1 MKFYKIVNGKNFVGV
16 ATTND
21 LRTVQKKYA
30 MLISCLESEAQYV
43 QVGNDLYHAN
53 WMRNIKGNEDIMAE
67 LVDVIEI
74 SQEEYDK
81 ISSTIEKGEVYEKPI
96 DEINA
101 DDGNNENIGIE
112 DIDDSTQITV
122 AYMKEMKIKE
132 MSGLCEKIITNGFD
146 IKLSD
151 NKSHHFSL
159 SIQDQLN
166 LLSMAKMIEN
176 GETLIPYHA
185 DGELCKAYSVE
196 DMSNIIT
203 YATEFKT
210 FHTTYFNSLK
220 AYINSLRSV
229 NTVSAIEYGVEIPE
243 KYQSDILKQLYA
255 KMS

>member
-1 MKFYKIVNGKNFVGV
+1 
-16 ATTND
+16 
-21 LRTVQKKYA
+21 
-30 MLISCLESEAQYV
+30 
-43 QVGNDLYHAN
+43 
-53 WMRNIKGNEDIMAE
+53 
-67 LVDVIEI
+67 
-74 SQEEYDK
+74 
-81 ISSTIEKGEVYEKPI
+81 
-96 DEINA
+96 
-101 DDGNNENIGIE
+101 
-112 DIDDSTQITV
+112 
-122 AYMKEMKIKE
+122 MKIPPKIKAKMRKKLE
-132 MSGLCEKIITNGFD
+132 NKKMSGLCEKMITDGFD

-166 LLSMAKMIEN
+166 LLSTVKMIES
-176 GETLIPYHA
+176 GETFIPYHA

-203 YATEFKT
+203 YTTEFKT

-229 NTVSAIEYGVEIPE
+229 NTVSTIEYGVEIPE